1 MKVSTT
7 LLWLLLVAAA
17 FSPQGLTGPDS
28 VATTCCFTLTNKKI
42 PLQRLESYRRI
53 ISGKCPQKAVI
64 FKTKL
69 AKDICADPK
78 KKWVQDSMKYLDR
91 KSPTPKP

>member
-1 MKVSTT
+1 MKVSAA
-7 LLWLLLVAAA
+7 LLWLLLIAAA
-17 FSPQGLTGPDS
+17 FSPQGLAGPAS
-28 VATTCCFTLTNKKI
+28 VPTTCCFNLANRKI

-53 ISGKCPQKAVI
+53 TSGKCPQKAVI

-78 KKWVQDSMKYLDR
+78 KKWVQDSMKYLDQ

>member
-1 MKVSTT
+1 MKVSAT

-17 FSPQGLTGPDS
+17 FSPQGLTGPAS

-91 KSPTPKP
+91 KSPTPKL

>member
-1 MKVSTT
+1 MKVSAT
-7 LLWLLLVAAA
+7 LLWLLLIAAA
-17 FSPQGLTGPDS
+17 FSPQGLAGPAS
-28 VATTCCFTLTNKKI
+28 VTTTCCFSLANRKI

-53 ISGKCPQKAVI
+53 TSGKCPQKAVI

-69 AKDICADPK
+69 AKDICANPK
-78 KKWVQDSMKYLDR
+78 KKWVQDSMKYLDQ